1 MKNIIK
7 LLKQIDEGGIKDGFK
22 AGHYDLEGCVIELL
36 DQLYMS
42 GCDDES
48 CLQKDAIMTYLH
60 TQGENMEKTFLFT
73 VTLQGSGDTPEEAWA
88 DAVEAFIEDPGE
100 PHVIEEVED
109 DDNENQKRVNC

>member
-1 MKNIIK
+1 
-7 LLKQIDEGGIKDGFK
+7 
-22 AGHYDLEGCVIELL
+22 
-36 DQLYMS
+36 
-42 GCDDES
+42 
-48 CLQKDAIMTYLH
+48 
-60 TQGENMEKTFLFT
+60 MEKTYLFT